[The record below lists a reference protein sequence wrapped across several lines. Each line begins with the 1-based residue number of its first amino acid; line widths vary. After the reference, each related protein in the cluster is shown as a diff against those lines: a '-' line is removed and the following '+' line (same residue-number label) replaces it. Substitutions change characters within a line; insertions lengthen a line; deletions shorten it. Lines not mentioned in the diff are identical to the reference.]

1 MARTLAIKV
10 LNGQEECD
18 IYSFYC
24 LSVTQIEMRV
34 RGITWSLVEGIY
46 FIKLIRIKTYCP
58 SP

>member
-1 MARTLAIKV
+1 MARTLTIKV

-34 RGITWSLVEGIY
+34 RGINMVFG
-46 FIKLIRIKTYCP
+46 
-58 SP
+58 